1 MKLNKTKFLI
11 QKQIPVNAK
20 MVTILIEIFAIN
32 VTQIVNHVQ
41 VVEVIIARVVLKIS
55 INKIPMENVNAKMDI
70 I

>member
-1 MKLNKTKFLI
+1 MKLNKTKFFI